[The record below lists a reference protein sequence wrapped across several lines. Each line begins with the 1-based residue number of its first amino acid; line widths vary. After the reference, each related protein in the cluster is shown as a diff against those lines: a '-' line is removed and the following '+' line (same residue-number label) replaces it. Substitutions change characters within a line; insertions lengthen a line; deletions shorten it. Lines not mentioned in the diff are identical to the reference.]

1 MAGTAPVVLAVVSW
15 KSHYIGGGAV
25 CASVNLEIIDV
36 KDVLRFSFMSFFHIF
51 ERFKIFECFYY
62 LKTLVQ
68 M

>member
-1 MAGTAPVVLAVVSW
+1 M
-15 KSHYIGGGAV
+15 